1 MIKGTNFIGS
11 TPSKE
16 GTAQLFAHNPANGE
30 AFPESFSVATTS
42 EIDEAVTKAT
52 QAFQSYKSIAP
63 TKKQT
68 SWRL

>member
-16 GTAQLFAHNPANGE
+16 GTAQLFAHNPANGK

-42 EIDEAVTKAT
+42 EIDNAVAKAT
-52 QAFQSYKSIAP
+52 QAFQVYKSIYQQ
-63 TKKQT
+63 KKQT
-68 SWRL
+68 S